1 MSKPVYSGLSILD
14 LSKTVMYE
22 FWYDY
27 PKPKYG
33 ENVKPFYMDTGSSF
47 LQKQMIFTKTLQK
60 MLKQDLTLQILE
72 QTDRC
77 LNEKNKK
84 VIGLMKDEV
93 GEQIMK
99 DFVGLTTK
107 TYSYLKENNNE
118 DKKAK
123 VTKKCVKKTLT
134 SGL

>member
-1 MSKPVYSGLSILD
+1 
-14 LSKTVMYE
+14 MYE

-72 QTDRC
+72 
-77 LNEKNKK
+77 
-84 VIGLMKDEV
+84 
-93 GEQIMK
+93 
-99 DFVGLTTK
+99 
-107 TYSYLKENNNE
+107 
-118 DKKAK
+118 
-123 VTKKCVKKTLT
+123 
-134 SGL
+134 